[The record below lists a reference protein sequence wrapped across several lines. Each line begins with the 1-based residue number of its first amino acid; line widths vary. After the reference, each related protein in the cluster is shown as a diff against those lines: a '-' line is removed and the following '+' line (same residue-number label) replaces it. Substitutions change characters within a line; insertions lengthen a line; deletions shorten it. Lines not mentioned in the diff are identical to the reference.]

1 MAAKSALTAEDIKVG
16 AVYRGKRFQQFLTT
30 TNDRVVAWISSD
42 RSEVQ
47 YDSDTV
53 SVGRRLPR
61 VSMDQFLRW
70 VKCEHVGE
78 TE

>member
-1 MAAKSALTAEDIKVG
+1 MAEKSVLTAEDIKVG
-16 AVYRGKRFQQFLTT
+16 STYRGKRFQQFFNS
-30 TNDRVVAWISSD
+30 TNDRVVVWMSSD

-61 VSMDQFLRW
+61 VSMEQFLRW
-70 VKCEHVGE
+70 AKCEHKE
-78 TE
+78 EAS